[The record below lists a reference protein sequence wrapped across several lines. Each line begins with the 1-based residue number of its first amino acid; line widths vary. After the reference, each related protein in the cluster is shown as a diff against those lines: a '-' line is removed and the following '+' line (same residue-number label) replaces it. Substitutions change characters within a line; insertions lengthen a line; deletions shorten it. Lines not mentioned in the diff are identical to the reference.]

1 VAFYVYLLASRR
13 NGTLYAGMTDDL
25 GRRIW
30 EHKEG
35 LRPGFTRRYGV
46 KTLVWYEVHSS
57 REAAFMR
64 ERAIKKWNR
73 RWKIDLIEATN
84 PDWTELDP
92 PLIP

>member
-1 VAFYVYLLASRR
+1 
-13 NGTLYAGMTDDL
+13 
-25 GRRIW
+25 
-30 EHKEG
+30 
-35 LRPGFTRRYGV
+35 
-46 KTLVWYEVHSS
+46 
-57 REAAFMR
+57 MR